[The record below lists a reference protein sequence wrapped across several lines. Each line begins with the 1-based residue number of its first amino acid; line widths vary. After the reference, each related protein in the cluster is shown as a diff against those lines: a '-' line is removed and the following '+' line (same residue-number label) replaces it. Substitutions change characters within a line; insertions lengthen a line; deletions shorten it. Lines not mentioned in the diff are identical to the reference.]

1 MSDPYNCQ
9 PFLVGWSSPLS
20 DLTLAFFYDC
30 YILLRTLFD
39 ILKIMICVINHT
51 LFILYTLISVLICN
65 SIYYSSW
72 VSVFFIRGILGL
84 EDKSTSAFCWLLA
97 IVFVYFYYEHQHH
110 MLFISLPRGLRFQA
124 QQQNNLLRRLYG
136 MLVFRPSSTRQRV
149 TQYEQSSAMVRE
161 NQRNAE
167 AEIEPINRQLEAQNV
182 LNENEENFLVEAD
195 HRRVLHDNRHNV
207 ALENGADSQR
217 AQIENRRNVERE
229 CHNTQTRLENHRNC
243 TQERH
248 RYFLRQRRSMPG
260 LNNSHGQDGLS
271 DSQNRLPLSG
281 SHLVE
286 TVDVRQLQ
294 GVHRREEDLLLNQF

>member
-1 MSDPYNCQ
+1 MTDG
-9 PFLVGWSSPLS
+9 FLGISSPKELFELFIVTMSEKLS
-20 DLTLAFFYDC
+20 AFFKGEESTVKHPRGVGFIAVMYDVKSQW
-30 YILLRTLFD
+30 R
-39 ILKIMICVINHT
+39 
-51 LFILYTLISVLICN
+51 SVN
-65 SIYYSSW
+65 A
-72 VSVFFIRGILGL
+72 G
-84 EDKSTSAFCWLLA
+84 
-97 IVFVYFYYEHQHH
+97 
-110 MLFISLPRGLRFQA
+110 GLRFQA

-260 LNNSHGQDGLS
+260 LNNSHGQDGLQSSLS